1 MIVGMAELFKQ
12 HCLDF
17 CCSGDLQPGAIEID
31 AFPSPWCGAG
41 VGAIDAAEGISSED
55 LEADPQTAAAEA
67 GLQGAGGV
75 RALRPKDLQQH
86 GVVGV

>member
-1 MIVGMAELFKQ
+1 MAELLQQ
-12 HCLDF
+12 HRLDLRDR
-17 CCSGDLQPGAIEID
+17 SALQPGSIEKD
-31 AFPSPWCGAG
+31 AFLSTWCGAG

-55 LEADPQTAAAEA
+55 LEPDPQTAAAEA

>member
-1 MIVGMAELFKQ
+1 MIDGMAELLQQ
-12 HCLDF
+12 HRLDF
-17 CCSGDLQPGAIEID
+17 CCSGALQPGAIEID
-31 AFPSPWCGAG
+31 PFSAIGSGAG
-41 VGAIDAAEGISSED
+41 VGPIDAAEGISSQD
-55 LEADPQTAAAEA
+55 LKPDSQAGAAEA